1 MQSAGDCIVSPAKYP
16 NIMFGGLVRYERMHV
31 YFIGYTNYL
40 LELLV
45 DLVPKTKCAQVNNIV
60 QACHLFRDPL
70 SGTALPRLP
79 HILKLTHLTAER
91 RVMAIFYWAHVL
103 GDSYKYFLRTYKI
116 HKLKTLINSL

>member
-1 MQSAGDCIVSPAKYP
+1 METAKDCIVNISKYP
-16 NIMFGGLVRYERMHV
+16 NTIFGGLVRYERMHV
-31 YFIGYTNYL
+31 YFIGYTSYL

-45 DLVPKTKCAQVNNIV
+45 DLVPKNKCALVNDVV
-60 QACHLFRDPL
+60 QGCHMFRDPH

-103 GDSYKYFLRTYKI
+103 GNPYKLV
-116 HKLKTLINSL
+116 